1 MYGSSSEEGVSYLR
15 NRSRQYFLADAS
27 SAADDICELGCS
39 TSVEAK
45 RLCGVRHVVA
55 VLLAFL
61 VMAPVQALFVALILL
76 AIPLLLFYAL
86 ACLSVA
92 LDDFL
97 TDSLLYKIRTTA
109 HRKVRM
115 YI

>member
-27 SAADDICELGCS
+27 SAADDICELACS

-45 RLCGVRHVVA
+45 RLCGMRHVVA
-55 VLLAFL
+55 VLL

-76 AIPLLLFYAL
+76 AIPLLLFNAL
-86 ACLSVA
+86 ACFISCPNP
-92 LDDFL
+92 
-97 TDSLLYKIRTTA
+97 LLLMASFQTRYCTKSGRLYMA
-109 HRKVRM
+109 K
-115 YI
+115 

>member
-1 MYGSSSEEGVSYLR
+1 LR

-45 RLCGVRHVVA
+45 RLCGMRHVVA
-55 VLLAFL
+55 VLL

-76 AIPLLLFYAL
+76 GILLFASCAL
-86 ACLSVA
+86 PYFLSQFVV
-92 LDDFL
+92 LDEIFPD
-97 TDSLLYKIRTTA
+97 LL
-109 HRKVRM
+109 
-115 YI
+115 